1 MPPIPQ
7 VTWKKSDFE
16 DPSLTLFNQQWQ
28 NLVQAI
34 NVLQG
39 HTGKSTVLSPMD
51 LSNKQIKNL
60 GSPTDTNDAVSK
72 AYADA
77 NYGAT
82 AVRQQM
88 EILGKSVLQSMRRLN
103 DVNQR
108 ETTSSF
114 LNSLMSTAPTTNNS
128 NVTFGSPGGGTVPVT
143 ISAGQFSRP
152 DESVVSYPAFND
164 TVPLPTLINISTLA
178 RSGGVVTLTTSGVN
192 PYHAGDTINVTSGN
206 ALSDTSFVGTFVITT
221 IVTPGSVFQ
230 YDQTAPNASATGG
243 QVDSG
248 GVFYYHLNT
257 QQNIL
262 SRTAAPV
269 DTWQNRLVASFDGQ
283 TIIGVAV
290 VNGVGGAVTQS
301 AAGAT
306 PPAQTGGVRIFGRL

>member
-1 MPPIPQ
+1 MPPVPQ
-7 VTWKKSDFE
+7 VTWKKADFE
-16 DPSLTLFNQQWQ
+16 DPGLTLFNQQWQ

-39 HTGKSTVLSPMD
+39 HTQKSTILSTMD

-77 NYGAT
+77 NYGPT
-82 AVRQQM
+82 AIRQQL
-88 EILGKSVLQSMRRLN
+88 EIMGKSVLQSVRRLN

-108 ETTSSF
+108 ESTSSF
-114 LNSLMSTAPTTNNS
+114 LNNLMSTAPTTNNS
-128 NVTFGSPGGGTVPVT
+128 NVTFGSPSGGTVPVT
-143 ISAGQFSRP
+143 ISAGQFARP
-152 DESVVSYPAFND
+152 DDSVVSYPAFND
-164 TVPLPTLINISTLA
+164 TVVLPTLINISTLT
-178 RSGGVVTLTTSGVN
+178 RSGGVVTVVTSSAN
-192 PYHAGDTINVTSGN
+192 PYHAGDTINITSGN
-206 ALSDTSFVGTFVITT
+206 GLSDLTFVGTFVITT
-221 IVTPGSVFQ
+221 IVIPGSTFQ

-248 GVFYYHLNT
+248 GVFYYHLNA
-257 QQNIL
+257 QQSVL
-262 SRTAAPV
+262 SRTGAPV
-269 DTWQNRLVASFDGQ
+269 DTWFNRLTASADGQ

-290 VNGVGGAVTQS
+290 VNGTGGAVSQS

-306 PPAQTGGVRIFGRL
+306 PPAATGGVRIFGRL